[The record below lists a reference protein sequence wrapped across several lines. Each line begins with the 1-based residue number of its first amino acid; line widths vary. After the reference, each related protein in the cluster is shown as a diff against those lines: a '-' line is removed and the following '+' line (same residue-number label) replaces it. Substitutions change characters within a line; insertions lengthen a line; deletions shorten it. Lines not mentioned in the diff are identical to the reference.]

1 MLFGRFKAT
10 TKFYLAASIAAVLL
24 LAITQLSTQSAASQ
38 KKKAPPPPPAPSQDR
53 GIKQE
58 LDKQEALKP
67 KAQSDDRALGLVKT
81 LPGKSKRFAL
91 IIGIDQYSDAQMT
104 TLAGATNDARTL
116 AAALV
121 KYAGFPPDQ
130 VVLLASNQPADR
142 KPTRGNILRRLSN
155 LAAVVPKD
163 GLLLFS
169 FAGHGIERNNQAF
182 LLPSDAQVSNDVN
195 LLEQTA
201 INVVQIKDWSRKTG
215 VGQVILM
222 LDACRNDPAAG
233 RAAADNPLT
242 KAYMRGFDFNVRNR
256 EVTAFAT
263 LYATEIGSRAYE
275 FSEKR
280 QGYFT
285 WALVEGLRGKAANER
300 GEVTLS
306 ALVKYLQD
314 TVPQRVLLDLGRG
327 KTQRPF
333 AVVEGYRA
341 NDLVLATMPTAANPL
356 DAPPAAAGAAVESNE
371 PSPAETT
378 EPPPVTS
385 RETEPPKFNDLTGTT
400 WTGNSPELI
409 DGEYTIEFL
418 KDGALNYIFN
428 RLLNGKMERTTVKGK
443 WRQADNSLQI
453 ILGNAYSTWQ
463 GKLEG
468 SIIKGTLGNIEGD
481 KRDFVLLK
489 KTP

>member
-1 MLFGRFKAT
+1 MQFRRFRPP
-10 TKFYLAASIAAVLL
+10 TKLYLSASIAVVLL
-24 LAITQLSTQSAASQ
+24 LAITQMPARSAASQ
-38 KKKAPPPPPAPSQDR
+38 KKKAQPPAQNQDR

-58 LDKQEALKP
+58 LDKQEELKL
-67 KAQSDDRALGLVKT
+67 KAQADARGIGLVKT

-91 IIGIDQYSDAQMT
+91 IIGIDQYSDSQMT
-104 TLAGATNDARTL
+104 SLGGATNDARIL

-121 KYAGFPPDQ
+121 KHAGFPPEQ
-130 VVLLASNQPADR
+130 VTLLASNQPADR

-201 INVVQIKDWSRKTG
+201 INVVQIKDWIRKTG
-215 VGQVILM
+215 VGQVILL

-285 WALVEGLRGKAANER
+285 WAVVEGLKGKAANEK

-327 KTQRPF
+327 KSQRPF

-341 NDLVLATMPTAANPL
+341 NELVLAAKEGATTSTPTTGSS
-356 DAPPAAAGAAVESNE
+356 PAMTVESNE
-371 PSPAETT
+371 PPTPAETT
-378 EPPPVTS
+378 EATQPENG
-385 RETEPPKFNDLTGTT
+385 RETEPPKSNDLTGST
-400 WTGNSPELI
+400 WTGNSPEA
-409 DGEYTIEFL
+409 GEYAIEFL
-418 KDGALNYIFN
+418 KDSQLRY
-428 RLLNGKMERTTVKGK
+428 LTTVLENGERKQKAVKGT
-443 WRQADNSLQI
+443 WRQAGESVTIVIGNS
-453 ILGNAYSTWQ
+453 YSVLE
-463 GKLEG
+463 GKLNGATMRGEG
-468 SIIKGTLGNIEGD
+468 ENLEGN
-481 KRDFVLLK
+481 KWRWVLMRKL
-489 KTP
+489 P